1 VKEVRNEQRKLLA
14 AWYNNVGTGIISV
27 GVVSPVAARILGVSA
42 GATTETIVLLM
53 AFSFVTGFA
62 FHLIGALF
70 LLRYEP

>member
-1 VKEVRNEQRKLLA
+1 MKEVRNEQRKLLA
-14 AWYNNVGTGIISV
+14 AWYNNVGTGIVSV

-42 GATTETIVLLM
+42 GAATGTILLMM
-53 AFSFVTGFA
+53 AFSFLIGFA

>member
-1 VKEVRNEQRKLLA
+1 MKEVRNEQRKLLA

-42 GATTETIVLLM
+42 GAATDTILLVM
-53 AFSFVTGFA
+53 AFSFVMGFA

>member
-1 VKEVRNEQRKLLA
+1 LLA

-27 GVVSPVAARILGVSA
+27 GVVSPLAARILGVSA
-42 GATTETIVLLM
+42 GATADTIVLLM
-53 AFSFVTGFA
+53 AFSSVTGFA

>member
-1 VKEVRNEQRKLLA
+1 MKEVRNEQRKLLA

-42 GATTETIVLLM
+42 GATTDTIVLLM

-62 FHLIGALF
+62 FT
-70 LLRYEP
+70 